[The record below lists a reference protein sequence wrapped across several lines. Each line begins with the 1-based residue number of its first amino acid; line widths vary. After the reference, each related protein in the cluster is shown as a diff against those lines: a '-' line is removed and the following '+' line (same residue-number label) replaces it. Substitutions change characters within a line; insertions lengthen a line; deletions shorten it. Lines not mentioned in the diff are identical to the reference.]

1 MRKIFTLF
9 ATLLVSQV
17 VIAGNVFCEDD
28 QFQWISDFD
37 QTRRVVPPVY
47 NSVGKLDPFQPIF
60 GHEPVK
66 QAPKVHQTDC
76 ISNPVLEGVDMSQ
89 LKLTGI
95 VITERQPIALVQEAD
110 GKGHV
115 ITENACFGR
124 HGGKVE
130 RILNSRVI
138 IREERQDA
146 TGRIQVKKIELK
158 LKRKIN

>member
-1 MRKIFTLF
+1 MKKIFILF

-28 QFQWISDFD
+28 QFQWISDFE
-37 QTRRVVPPVY
+37 QMRRVIPPVY

-60 GHEPVK
+60 GHAPIK

-76 ISNPVLEGVDMSQ
+76 VSNPVLERVDMSQ

-95 VITERQPIALVQEAD
+95 VITERKPLMLVEEAS
-110 GKGHV
+110 GKGH
-115 ITENACFGR
+115 ILKENACYGR

-130 RILNSRVI
+130 RILNDRVI
-138 IREERQDA
+138 VREEMLGS
-146 TGRIQVKKIELK
+146 TGQLQVKKIELK
-158 LKRKIN
+158 LKRNIN